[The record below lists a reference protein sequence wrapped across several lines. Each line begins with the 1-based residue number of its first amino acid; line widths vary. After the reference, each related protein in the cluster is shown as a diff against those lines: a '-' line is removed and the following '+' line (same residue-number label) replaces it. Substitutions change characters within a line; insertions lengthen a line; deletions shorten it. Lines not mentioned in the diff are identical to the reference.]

1 MDTIPVAQI
10 SASGM
15 NLERARVEMAMLRL
29 SLVDVSFSSAGE
41 AKAFANNIQSNF
53 SALLTEGNGISNYD
67 VKEVK
72 DPNNGKADE
81 QGNVY
86 YLQIDPTKE
95 MATLISATRAYEA
108 NTRAYNANSQMTRSA
123 LEIGGK

>member
-1 MDTIPVAQI
+1 MDTIPIAQV

-41 AKAFANNIQSNF
+41 AKTFANNIQSNF
-53 SALLTEGNGISNYD
+53 SALLTENNGVSNYD

-72 DPNNGKADE
+72 DPNNAKADE
-81 QGNVY
+81 HGNVY
-86 YLQIDPTKE
+86 YLQIDPTRE
-95 MATLISATRAYEA
+95 MATLVSATRAYEA